1 MAETPELDED
11 TVRAMAEDA
20 AREEPDE
27 KYPARL
33 DPDRGEDE
41 FAVGMGGQPEEYEET
56 AIPEPEEPEEAT
68 LGDGA
73 SAHIPRTEEAAEPAA
88 EGRHPAALKW
98 QRVAV
103 FGALRENAQP
113 LDELQREAGVGMG
126 DLQRALE
133 ALAEEGEASEV
144 APGEWA
150 ITEARQAERIEE
162 RVAEIEDD
170 IEAEAEPGNVLA
182 PDEVVEHV
190 SGGETIRR
198 RGRVEEEP
206 AKPILGTTPAR
217 ALVALDITLPAPEGD
232 QDTLDAVEALAAA
245 AVEGIRMDG
254 DGATA
259 TYKILSVEKYEAT
272 RKLV

>member
-56 AIPEPEEPEEAT
+56 AEPEPEEPEEDT
-68 LGDGA
+68 LGDGHTA
-73 SAHIPRTEEAAEPAA
+73 TIPREEEPAA
-88 EGRHPAALKW
+88 DGRHPAAAKW

-133 ALAEEGEASEV
+133 ALAEDGEASEV

-150 ITEARQAERIEE
+150 RAA
-162 RVAEIEDD
+162 A
-170 IEAEAEPGNVLA
+170 
-182 PDEVVEHV
+182 
-190 SGGETIRR
+190 
-198 RGRVEEEP
+198 EEEP
-206 AKPILGTTPAR
+206 PATAEEEDDEEPDIRVEAVPEEERPPASAPVESADRAADRPQPILGTTPAR
-217 ALVALDITLPAPEGD
+217 ALVALDITFAAPEGD
-232 QDTLDAVEALAAA
+232 QDTLDTAEQLAAEAVEAVRMA
-245 AVEGIRMDG
+245 EG
-254 DGATA
+254 TA
-259 TYKILSVEKYEAT
+259 TFKILSVEKYEAT